1 MRHYLGANDVYSCIT
16 AHILALHLLHGRRKL
31 VLGIVGVVF
40 FLFSVI
46 AIPFM
51 LALGAYMTFVG
62 YITIESYFTE
72 AWESFTVEVESLEA
86 PLEGV

>member
-1 MRHYLGANDVYSCIT
+1 MMCIAASLLISWPFICSTEEGNWYSGSSG
-16 AHILALHLLHGRRKL
+16 LL
-31 VLGIVGVVF
+31 F

-62 YITIESYFTE
+62 YITIETYFTDT
-72 AWESFTVEVESLEA
+72 WESFTVEVESLEA